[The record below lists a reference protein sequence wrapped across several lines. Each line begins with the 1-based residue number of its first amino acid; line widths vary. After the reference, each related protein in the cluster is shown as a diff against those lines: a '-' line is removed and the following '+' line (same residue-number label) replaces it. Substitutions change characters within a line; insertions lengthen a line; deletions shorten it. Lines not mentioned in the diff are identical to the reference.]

1 MERIIEAV
9 SYEENIIQL
18 KLTNVPKHPMIIAKI
33 FTILSNCDV
42 NIDMISQ
49 VMIEDAMQIEITL
62 DEKYQK
68 NLNEAIMCLKKEVK
82 QLEIATNRKYF
93 KIAVGGKLIEVTPGA
108 AAKVFTILGEN
119 NIHFYQ
125 VTTSKRTI
133 SFIVDK
139 KDKDLA
145 MKKLDET
152 FGLNI

>member
-1 MERIIEAV
+1 MEKIIEAV

>member
-1 MERIIEAV
+1 MEKIIEAV

-33 FTILSNCDV
+33 FTILSNCD
-42 NIDMISQ
+42 
-49 VMIEDAMQIEITL
+49 EDAMQIEITL

-125 VTTSKRTI
+125 VTTSMKL
-133 SFIVDK
+133 
-139 KDKDLA
+139 LA
-145 MKKLDET
+145 
-152 FGLNI
+152 